1 MRVALVHDWLI
12 RMRGGEKV
20 LEALCELFPDADL
33 YTLIYREKHISDVI
47 RKRKVKP
54 SFLNALPQVNKW
66 YQWLLPVFP
75 FAIERFNLKGY
86 DLVLSTSHCV
96 AKGVKVGSGTRHIC
110 YCFTPMRYIWGFEE
124 EYFRNKNWLF
134 KESFIPVKNY
144 LRKWDLESNNR
155 VNHFIAISNN
165 IRERLIKFY
174 GRESDVL
181 YPPVDT
187 SYFMPD
193 SAGAENYFLIVSAL
207 VPYKRID
214 VAIEAF
220 NKLNLPLVIIGEG
233 PCEKELKKRSH
244 TNITFMKWQPMSVL
258 RKFYNRCRALIFPGE
273 EDFGIVPLEAQ
284 ACGCPVIA
292 YEKGGVLETVVE
304 GKTGLFF
311 YPQSP
316 DALIEA
322 VRRFDPDGFSKD
334 EIRAHAVQFDK
345 EIFKTKFKALVNR
358 LRNGG

>member
-1 MRVALVHDWLI
+1 MKVALVHDWLI

-33 YTLIYREKHISDVI
+33 YTLIYREKHISDI
-47 RKRKVKP
+47 ISKRKIKP
-54 SFLNALPQVNKW
+54 SFLNVLPQVNKW

-96 AKGVKVGSGTRHIC
+96 AKGVKAGSGTRHIC

-124 EYFRNKNWLF
+124 EYFGNKNWFFKKLF
-134 KESFIPVKNY
+134 MPVKSY
-144 LRKWDLESNNR
+144 LREWDLESNSR
-155 VNHFIAISNN
+155 VNNFISISNN
-165 IRERLIKFY
+165 VRERLIKFY

-244 TNITFMKWQPMSVL
+244 TNITFMKWQPM
-258 RKFYNRCRALIFPGE
+258 P
-273 EDFGIVPLEAQ
+273 
-284 ACGCPVIA
+284 
-292 YEKGGVLETVVE
+292 
-304 GKTGLFF
+304 
-311 YPQSP
+311 
-316 DALIEA
+316 
-322 VRRFDPDGFSKD
+322 
-334 EIRAHAVQFDK
+334 
-345 EIFKTKFKALVNR
+345 
-358 LRNGG
+358 